1 VKQFIKSLIP
11 PILFEVLK
19 KLKSNKYG
27 WHGDYKSWQEA
38 QNASS
43 GYDSDEILQKVRSS
57 LLKVKN
63 GEAIYERDSVIFDEV
78 QYSWSLLAGLMYASV
93 KNGGGIRVL
102 DFGGSLGS
110 TYYQNKKFLDEFD
123 NVSWSVVEQKHFV
136 DVGKA
141 YFEDERLKFFYDVKS
156 CVESEKSNI
165 LVVSS
170 VLQYL
175 EKPYEMLDELL
186 GFGFEYVIFDRTP
199 FSIDGKNKIKL
210 QIVPPYIY
218 NASYP
223 CWFFDRAKFL
233 TFFRNNNY
241 QLIEEFD
248 ALDGKTGEYKFEG
261 FIFRRRLNV

>member
-1 VKQFIKSLIP
+1 MKQFIKSLIP
-11 PILFEVLK
+11 PIMLEAVR
-19 KLKSNKYG
+19 KLKNNKYG

-38 QNASS
+38 ESVSS

-63 GEAIYERDSVIFDEV
+63 GEAVYERDSVIFDEV
-78 QYSWSLLAGLMYASV
+78 QYSWPLLAGLMFAAAKS
-93 KNGGGIRVL
+93 GGVLRVL
-102 DFGGSLGS
+102 DFGGSLGT
-110 TYYQNKKFLDEFD
+110 TYFQNKKFLDEFTD
-123 NVSWSVVEQKHFV
+123 VSWSVVEQKHFV

-141 YFEDERLKFFYDVKS
+141 DFEDGRLKFFYDVKS
-156 CVESEKSNI
+156 CAESEKPNV
-165 LVVSS
+165 LVVSG

-186 GFGFEYVIFDRTP
+186 GFGFEYVIFDRTN
-199 FSIDGKNKIKL
+199 FSVNGKNKIKL
-210 QIVPPYIY
+210 QIVPPSIY

-223 CWFFDRAKFL
+223 CWFFDRAEFL
-233 TFFRNNNY
+233 TFFEKNSY

-261 FIFRRRLNV
+261 YIFRRKHD